1 MPGRDDAP
9 SSAPP
14 SGVPRRSRTPATVP
28 SRAPHLNPTLVL
40 LVAAGGAVGTAIR
53 AIAENAAPA
62 QPGAWPWTTF
72 VINVTG
78 SFVLA
83 ALVTGL
89 GRRGPDEGRRRAV
102 RLAVGTG
109 VLGGYTTYSSFA
121 VEADRLLGG
130 GHLGTGLAY
139 ALVSVALGV
148 GAAVL
153 GVRTARA
160 LVPVR
165 FDRAHAFDA
174 LAARVD
180 PTLPRDPDAADDPA
194 DADDAGER
202 P

>member
-1 MPGRDDAP
+1 MSGSADPQSSDAP
-9 SSAPP
+9 S
-14 SGVPRRSRTPATVP
+14 GVA
-28 SRAPHLNPTLVL
+28 SRAPHLSPALVL

-165 FDRAHAFDA
+165 LDPAHALDA

-180 PTLPRDPDAADDPA
+180 PTLPRDSDAADDPA
-194 DADDAGER
+194 DPADAADAGER
-202 P
+202 S